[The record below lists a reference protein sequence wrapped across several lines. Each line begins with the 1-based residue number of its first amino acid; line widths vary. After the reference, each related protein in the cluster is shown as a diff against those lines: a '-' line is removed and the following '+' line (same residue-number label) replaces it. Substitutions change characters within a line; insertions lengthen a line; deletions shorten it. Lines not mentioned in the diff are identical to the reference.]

1 LARLH
6 DTKLRVVDHRDLEA
20 SITTKEACWRC
31 RLRSRRRNFSENG
44 WGRPFPSRWST
55 KLPSGCASLTIR
67 KFDEKESY

>member
-6 DTKLRVVDHRDLEA
+6 DIELRVLDDLKA
-20 SITTKEACWRC
+20 SITNQGSMLTLSSSIQQKT
-31 RLRSRRRNFSENG
+31 RNFWE
-44 WGRPFPSRWST
+44 RPFPSWWST